1 MNVILGMM
9 KKKKWWNFHSF
20 HQISFL
26 AMMCVKNKI
35 NNSEGKIKRNNVDD
49 KHDVQ
54 LICFVLKHY
63 DIDFK
68 CKGQTEHI

>member
-1 MNVILGMM
+1 
-9 KKKKWWNFHSF
+9 
-20 HQISFL
+20 
-26 AMMCVKNKI
+26 MMCVKNKI